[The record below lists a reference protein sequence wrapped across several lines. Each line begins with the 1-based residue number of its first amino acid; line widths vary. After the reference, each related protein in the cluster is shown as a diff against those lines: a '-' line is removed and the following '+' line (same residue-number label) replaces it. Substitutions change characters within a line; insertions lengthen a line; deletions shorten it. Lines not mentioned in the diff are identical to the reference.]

1 MNGIKQMN
9 FLKHDIS
16 MLKELISDNDTSI
29 LRLVESKN
37 NIINKQEYLIQ
48 SQKTNTQ
55 LELSSTTW
63 AGQRADEFKEMKRS
77 VQQEFKSILDLQI
90 EVLIDN
96 ISMKISHLIELNKAY
111 ENKIHDKELELRFYQ
126 TEYDF

>member
-1 MNGIKQMN
+1 MN